1 MYCRSRP
8 QYRSDLGW
16 ILGVAFLGTLTRS
29 ARPAQGFTY
38 VRCCSAPPASSPH
51 GLTAPGRIVSRRP
64 HLRAV
69 ALGSRLLP
77 TCSAEDLH
85 LQSRAMPGTPRTS
98 PPGGPQVGPSLTAA
112 ARDGRTF
119 VRAGMEEWLRR
130 GPNKGMA
137 SNRRAKCR
145 QTRYPDPKPATVHET
160 GASPK
165 HRADATKRDPNGNAA

>member
-51 GLTAPGRIVSRRP
+51 DLAAPGRIVSRRP

-69 ALGSRLLP
+69 AFGLRLLP

-85 LQSRAMPGTPRTS
+85 LQSRVHAWHTVLAALAS
-98 PPGGPQVGPSLTAA
+98 PPATKALNPDPFPCRSLRHVVYAALLHFGLETARSNLCRQNA
-112 ARDGRTF
+112 NCRSER
-119 VRAGMEEWLRR
+119 MQRR
-130 GPNKGMA
+130 RPNKAG
-137 SNRRAKCR
+137 SL
-145 QTRYPDPKPATVHET
+145 P
-160 GASPK
+160 SPS
-165 HRADATKRDPNGNAA
+165 P

>member
-51 GLTAPGRIVSRRP
+51 DLAVPGRIVSRRP
-64 HLRAV
+64 TCVQLPSACGCLQLAPQRTCTSNP
-69 ALGSRLLP
+69 GS
-77 TCSAEDLH
+77 
-85 LQSRAMPGTPRTS
+85 MPGTPRTS
-98 PPGGPQVGPSLTAA
+98 PSGGPEVGPSLTAA
-112 ARDGRTF
+112 ARDGRIP

-130 GPNKGMA
+130 GPNKRMA
-137 SNRRAKCR
+137 PKRRAKCP
-145 QTRYPDPKPATVHET
+145 QTRYPDPKPATLHET
-160 GASPK
+160 GAGPLSPLRCTD
-165 HRADATKRDPNGNAA
+165 HHTG